1 VRIGYNSIPLAI
13 RNNGMSGKKQNKKIK
28 NDLRN
33 YTRSEPR
40 FEDGEWWYIRPSG
53 VRERVKSHAKKN
65 LTRMFVNGR
74 YIPKSHPL
82 HKPGRYKSLDD
93 AWSHEEIEKTS
104 EGYVYAIV
112 NPAWPE
118 WIKVGKAVSA
128 DDRLLG
134 YQTSS
139 PHRDYKIV
147 ATMTSDDRHEQ
158 EKVIHRVFANKCLQ
172 RKGEWFKLAEQS
184 AIDIFERQGTKDE

>member
-1 VRIGYNSIPLAI
+1 
-13 RNNGMSGKKQNKKIK
+13 MSGKKQNKSTSKKI
-28 NDLRN
+28 NLEQ
-33 YTRSEPR
+33 YTRSSAT
-40 FEDGEWWYIRPSG
+40 FEDGDWWYYSPSG
-53 VRERVKSHAKKN
+53 YRQRVKTHAAKN
-65 LTRMFVNGR
+65 KNRMYVNGK
-74 YIPKSHPL
+74 YIPSSHPL
-82 HKPGRYKSLDD
+82 HRPGRYKSLDD

-128 DDRLLG
+128 DDRLSG

-139 PHRDYKIV
+139 PHRDYRII
-147 ATMTSDDRHEQ
+147 ATMASDDRHEQ
-158 EKVIHRVFANKCLQ
+158 ERVIHKVFSDECLQ

-184 AIDIFERQGTKDE
+184 AINIFERQGTKDE